1 MKKAIGLGLLVAVFF
16 AVFVLCQDMIGAK
29 AFYMA
34 AISMAMFAVIGP
46 FGDYFKTA
54 LALLIGVVV
63 AFAGI
68 VVLALKMPLPP
79 DNLVY
84 VAVVCGISLFLLVLV
99 STVGMRIDAMFLGWA
114 SGFAAV
120 YSTYLANASGL
131 SAVLAPSFVGVV
143 VSLLVGLV
151 MSLIVVKIAMAVN
164 Q

>member
-16 AVFVLCQDMIGAK
+16 AVFVLLQNYVGAK

-54 LALLIGVVV
+54 LALVIGVVV

-68 VVLALKMPLPP
+68 IILALKMPLPP

-84 VAVVCGISLFLLVLV
+84 VALVCGISLFILVLL
-99 STVGMRIDAMFLGWA
+99 STIGMRIDAMFLGWA
-114 SGFAAV
+114 AGFAALWG
-120 YSTYLANASGL
+120 TYVADPTVLQAA
-131 SAVLAPSFVGVV
+131 LAPSFVGVL

>member
-16 AVFVLCQDMIGAK
+16 AVFVLCQDYVGAK

-54 LALLIGVVV
+54 LALIIGVVV
-63 AFAGI
+63 AFVGI
-68 VVLALKMPLPP
+68 ILLALKMPLPP

-84 VAVVCGISLFLLVLV
+84 VALVCGVSLFVLVLV

-114 SGFAAV
+114 AYFAAV
-120 YSTYLANASGL
+120 YGVYVNDATAL
-131 SAVLAPSFVGVV
+131 SAQAGPAAVGVI

>member
-16 AVFVLCQDMIGAK
+16 AVFVLCQDLIGAK

-54 LALLIGVVV
+54 LALIIGVVV

-68 VVLALKMPLPP
+68 ILLALKMPLPP
-79 DNLVY
+79 NNLVY
-84 VAVVCGISLFLLVLV
+84 VAVICGVSLFLLVLV
-99 STVGMRIDAMFLGWA
+99 STAGMRIDAMFLGWA
-114 SGFAAV
+114 SGFAAI
-120 YSTYLANASGL
+120 YGTYVASPTALQAAAGPAL
-131 SAVLAPSFVGVV
+131 VGVI

>member
-1 MKKAIGLGLLVAVFF
+1 
-16 AVFVLCQDMIGAK
+16 
-29 AFYMA
+29 
-34 AISMAMFAVIGP
+34 
-46 FGDYFKTA
+46 
-54 LALLIGVVV
+54 
-63 AFAGI
+63 

-99 STVGMRIDAMFLGWA
+99 STAGMRIDAMFLGWA

>member
-16 AVFVLCQDMIGAK
+16 AVFVLCQDLMGAK

-54 LALLIGVVV
+54 LAMIIGVLF

-68 VVLALKMPLPP
+68 VLLALKMPLPP

-84 VAVVCGISLFLLVLV
+84 VALICGVSLFLLVLISV
-99 STVGMRIDAMFLGWA
+99 VGMRIDAMFLGWA
-114 SGFAAV
+114 SGFAAL
-120 YSTYLANASGL
+120 YGTYVANPTAL
-131 SAVLAPSFVGVV
+131 QAALAPSFVGVI

>member
-84 VAVVCGISLFLLVLV
+84 VAIVCGIRV
-99 STVGMRIDAMFLGWA
+99 SSPTPSRDRIPA
-114 SGFAAV
+114 
-120 YSTYLANASGL
+120 
-131 SAVLAPSFVGVV
+131 
-143 VSLLVGLV
+143 
-151 MSLIVVKIAMAVN
+151 